1 MKLKHSILSRKPWPP
16 GEECHTV
23 KRLFTPD
30 IKRMLKDWLVR
41 RRENPYP
48 SRDEKRRLAY
58 DTGLTYT
65 QISNWFANWRRKLK
79 NNDGRTYKNSWGH
92 LINSFSRM
100 DRDHAIEK
108 QSFSSNDSIWDD
120 EAPCAQQSSPIQISK
135 TINAGFYVEHESE
148 KEVKPQ
154 TMMTTSNPKYK
165 QKIMEKYLRDT
176 SDADLNQ
183 NVNSNPELSK
193 WLESAEKFTPEKCN
207 YYIEW
212 DLKNRKRINSM
223 KSEHAYESI
232 HEREEL
238 DAAEALAN
246 LAFNSRQRM
255 VNVQF

>member
-1 MKLKHSILSRKPWPP
+1 
-16 GEECHTV
+16 
-23 KRLFTPD
+23 
-30 IKRMLKDWLVR
+30 MLKDWLVR

-92 LINSFSRM
+92 LISSFTNM
-100 DRDHAIEK
+100 DRERDNTIEK

-120 EAPCAQQSSPIQISK
+120 EAPRPQQSSPMEISK
-135 TINAGFYVEHESE
+135 TNNPGFYVEHETD

-154 TMMTTSNPKYK
+154 TVMTTSNPKYK

-176 SDADLNQ
+176 SDQ

-223 KSEHAYESI
+223 KSEHEHAYESI